1 MEMAAA
7 YTSEE
12 LGRFGIPVIVE
23 AWEKVKESGSKRR
36 KFLAEFTETERRVL
50 GQLYPRFYKW
60 YLVTGFP
67 QEAFLKVRHVTL
79 IQRAV
84 NFFASI

>member
-36 KFLAEFTETERRVL
+36 KFLAEFT
-50 GQLYPRFYKW
+50 
-60 YLVTGFP
+60 
-67 QEAFLKVRHVTL
+67 
-79 IQRAV
+79 
-84 NFFASI
+84 